1 MIKASSKSET
11 KQNKTKKKTVWK
23 GFADLSVVPSYL
35 NKPTKTQNKTHV
47 QT

>member
-11 KQNKTKKKTVWK
+11 KQNKKKTVRK
-23 GFADLSVVPSYL
+23 GFADLSVIPSHL
-35 NKPTKTQNKTHV
+35 NKPTKTQNKTHI